1 MVLEKHFP
9 SQRYAWSLVF
19 VLFCASVVSYL
30 DRYILSLFVGPIR
43 GELGLSDT
51 QVSLLQGAAFALFYA
66 VMGLPFG
73 RLVDRYTR
81 KNLIVAGILVW
92 SAMTMLCG
100 VSTSFWQL
108 FFARMGVGVGE
119 ACLGPAAFSMIADSF
134 PQARRGRALATYN
147 MSNYVGVGASLLF
160 GGLIISLLSH
170 ANNSGFL
177 HMPGVQSWRIAF
189 IASALPGVLLA
200 FVVLTLKEPART
212 ELVCTNSGS
221 SSNAFSLWSY
231 LRARKPA
238 FASVYTVYAL
248 TAMVGY
254 IIVAWA
260 PSFYMRHFHMRP
272 ADVGLS
278 MGVLSIVAGVG
289 GCLFSGY
296 LSDRW
301 VAAGAHGGRFRIPLL
316 WWPIALVSIVG
327 ITHSPNA
334 TASLICL
341 GVLAFG
347 SALGLSSAPAVIQD
361 VVPNQLRGQ
370 AAALHFIFAGLI
382 GLSLGPTAV
391 AIVTDYV
398 LHDASQVGVS
408 LQIVIVPLSL
418 VGFAACWLGQSR
430 YHTVRAELVAMLE
443 NKAADTLP
451 KPGHVSDAC
460 NPGQQAR

>member
-1 MVLEKHFP
+1 MITEKIFP
-9 SQRYAWSLVF
+9 PQRYAWSLVF

-43 GELGLSDT
+43 AELGLSDT
-51 QVSLLQGAAFALFYA
+51 QISLLQGAAFALFYA

-81 KNLIVAGILVW
+81 KNLVVVGILVW
-92 SAMTMLCG
+92 SATTMLCG
-100 VSTSFWQL
+100 ISTSFWQL

-119 ACLGPAAFSMIADSF
+119 ACLGPAAFSMIADCF
-134 PQARRGRALATYN
+134 PHARRGRALATYN

-160 GGLIISLLSH
+160 GGFIISLLSH

-177 HMPGVQSWRIAF
+177 RMHGVQSWRIAF
-189 IASALPGVLLA
+189 VASALPGVLLA
-200 FVVLTLKEPART
+200 FVVLALKEPTRT
-212 ELVCTNSGS
+212 ELMRTRSGA
-221 SSNAFSLWSY
+221 SSNSVGLWSW
-231 LRARKPA
+231 LRARKSA
-238 FASVYTVYAL
+238 FACVYTVYAL

-260 PSFYMRHFHMRP
+260 PSFYVRHFHMRP

-278 MGVLSIVAGVG
+278 MGALAIVAGVG
-289 GCLFSGY
+289 GCLSSGY

-327 ITHSPNA
+327 MTRSPNA
-334 TASLICL
+334 PGSLVCL
-341 GVLAFG
+341 GVLTFG

-361 VVPNQLRGQ
+361 AVPNQLRGQ

-391 AIVTDYV
+391 ALVTDYV
-398 LHDASQVGVS
+398 LRDGSRVGAS

-418 VGFAACWLGQSR
+418 IGLAASWLGQSR
-430 YHTVRAELVAMLE
+430 YHAVRAELMGMLE
-443 NKAADTLP
+443 TRTPDRLP
-451 KPGHVSDAC
+451 EQEQPDGTCDV
-460 NPGQQAR
+460 GQQAR

>member
-1 MVLEKHFP
+1 MNKRFP
-9 SQRYAWSLVF
+9 SARYAWSLVS

-43 GELGLSDT
+43 SELSLSDT
-51 QVSLLQGAAFALFYA
+51 QVSLLQGVAFALFYA

-92 SAMTMLCG
+92 SATTMLCG
-100 VSTSFWQL
+100 VSTNFWQL

-119 ACLGPAAFSMIADSF
+119 ACLGPAAFSMIADCF
-134 PQARRGRALATYN
+134 PSERRGRALATYN

-160 GGLIISLLSH
+160 GGLIITLLSSSNGS
-170 ANNSGFL
+170 A
-177 HMPGVQSWRIAF
+177 PGAMLGLQGWRVAF
-189 IASALPGVLLA
+189 VASALPGVLLA
-200 FVVLTLKEPART
+200 FVVLALKEPKRNELMRT
-212 ELVCTNSGS
+212 RGDA
-221 SSNAFSLWSY
+221 SSNRVALWSF
-231 LRARKPA
+231 LSARRSA
-238 FASVYTVYAL
+238 FICVYTVYAL

-278 MGVLSIVAGVG
+278 MGVLAIIAGMG

-301 VAAGAHGGRFRIPLL
+301 VSSGAHGGRFRIPLL
-316 WWPIALVSIVG
+316 WWPVAFVSIIG
-327 ITHSPNA
+327 MTQIPNA
-334 TASLICL
+334 MASLFCL
-341 GVLAFG
+341 GVLTFG

-361 VVPNQLRGQ
+361 AVPNQLRGQ

-391 AIVTDYV
+391 AMVTDYV
-398 LHDASQVGVS
+398 VHDPSRVGVS
-408 LQIVIVPLSL
+408 LQVVIVPLSL
-418 VGFAACWLGQSR
+418 IGFVTCWIGQSR
-430 YHTVRAELVAMLE
+430 YHRVRAELMTLLE
-443 NKAADTLP
+443 TGGNRFTSADAAGEQ
-451 KPGHVSDAC
+451 PG
-460 NPGQQAR
+460 